1 MSLNLYDVLDVDETA
16 STADIRAAWKT
27 AVADLDPTDRR
38 FRAYNDAA
46 AVLLDGERRASYDAE
61 LAAVRA
67 EEPAEE
73 PDEEVDEK
81 PDDEADEI
89 DEAVVVE
96 PAPPLPVA
104 PEADTVGDVEGE
116 VDTDTEGEVDTDAAA
131 AEVQAE
137 LAADAADADA
147 ADADVTDANVT
158 DANATAADAADAD
171 ATEPDSAERD
181 AAAAAASRGPSA
193 GPPRWAMWVAAVA
206 AVLGVALA
214 VGIRVLPGVAE
225 GESPADVAE
234 RADQL
239 RDAGNSAQIAATD
252 TIVPLLGYDY
262 RTMEQ
267 NLTQIQ
273 SGMTP
278 SMADRQAQ
286 SWSALTKE
294 AKSQQVVVTAE
305 APYVALTRMSDD
317 GERATV
323 VAFIDQFVKKK
334 DAEPF
339 TLQMWATLTLVRD
352 GDQWLLDDICTE
364 GDCA

>member
-16 STADIRAAWKT
+16 STADIRAAWRT

-46 AVLLDGERRASYDAE
+46 AVLLDDERRASYDAE

-67 EEPAEE
+67 DDQDAELDESASEPAGGGDPVEEPEPEE
-73 PDEEVDEK
+73 PDEAEESEESEESEE
-81 PDDEADEI
+81 P
-89 DEAVVVE
+89 VVVE
-96 PAPPLPVA
+96 PAPPLPVE
-104 PEADTVGDVEGE
+104 PE
-116 VDTDTEGEVDTDAAA
+116 VDAA
-131 AEVQAE
+131 
-137 LAADAADADA
+137 AADADA
-147 ADADVTDANVT
+147 ADAGA
-158 DANATAADAADAD
+158 ATEEVEAELAADAAEHGTTDD
-171 ATEPDSAERD
+171 ATTDSAD
-181 AAAAAASRGPSA
+181 QKAAGSPPGPSA

-214 VGIRVLPGVAE
+214 VGILVLPGVAE
-225 GESPADVAE
+225 GESPADVAG

-262 RTMEQ
+262 RTMDE

-273 SGMTP
+273 SAMTP

-286 SWSALTKE
+286 SWSALTEE
-294 AKSQQVVVTAE
+294 AESQQVVVTAE